1 MRNWFGSMTVT
12 GADRPRPRRLIAI
25 SLFSGAG
32 GLDLGFEAAGFQ
44 IAACL
49 ENDLHARQTLSFNRP
64 NWQLIGNGD
73 VTVANPVEV
82 LGIAG
87 LRGAESVLLA
97 GPPCQPFS
105 KSAYWSAGETRRMDD
120 PRARTIRSLMNFV
133 EALLPRA
140 LVVENVSGIAYRS
153 KNEGVVVIKERLNQI
168 NERHGTNYVS
178 FEINLNAAMFGVP
191 QIRERLF
198 LIAFRDGKQ
207 FSVPL
212 PTHGQ
217 DAPHMLPVPT
227 TWDAIGDLVAEEKDL
242 IDLMPKGKWA
252 PLLPSIPE
260 GQNYLYHTDRGGG
273 MPLFGWRTRYWSF
286 LLKLSKHLPS
296 WTLQADP
303 GPATG
308 PFHWDNRLLSVAE
321 MKRLQ
326 TFPDD
331 YQIHGNY
338 QMARR
343 QLGNAVPPAMAEA
356 IARRVRSTLIE
367 EAYSPLLSFS
377 TAPRPGRFVVQP
389 VLPDA
394 VPEPYW
400 QLQGRHAEHPG
411 PGAGPGA
418 RTRALDSD
426 TARLRRNAA

>member
-1 MRNWFGSMTVT
+1 MTVT

-32 GLDLGFEAAGFQ
+32 GLDLGFETAGFE

-49 ENDLHARQTLSFNRP
+49 ENDLHARRTLCLNRP
-64 NWQLIGNGD
+64 DWRLIGDGD
-73 VTVANPVEV
+73 VTAAKPAEI

-87 LRGAESVLLA
+87 LRPTEPDVLLA

-140 LVVENVSGIAYRS
+140 LVVENVRGIAYRS
-153 KNEGVVVIKERLNQI
+153 KNEGVAAIKERLNQI
-168 NERHGTNYVS
+168 NERHGTSYVS
-178 FEINLNAAMFGVP
+178 FEAHLNAVMFGVP

-198 LIAFRDGKQ
+198 LIAFRDGTQ
-207 FSVPL
+207 FNVPL
-212 PTHGQ
+212 TTHGQ
-217 DAPHMLPVPT
+217 DAPHLLPFPT
-227 TWDAIGDLVAEEKDL
+227 AWDAIGDLVVEEKDFTA
-242 IDLMPKGKWA
+242 LMPKGKWA

-331 YQIHGNY
+331 YQIYGNY
-338 QMARR
+338 RVARR

-356 IARRVRSTLIE
+356 VARRLRSILIE
-367 EAYSPLLSFS
+367 ETYSPLLSLS
-377 TAPRPGRFVVQP
+377 TASRPGRFVVRP
-389 VLPDA
+389 VLPDV

-400 QLQGRHAEHPG
+400 QLRGRHAEHPG

-418 RTRALDSD
+418 RTRALDGNTGSWS
-426 TARLRRNAA
+426 RSAA